1 MKLGVPKEVHPGERR
16 VAVTPDS
23 VSKLKKN
30 SASRSILNRE
40 PAKALGSLTM
50 LTKVPVPPSST
61 GHALSGALP
70 MSS

>member
-23 VSKLKKN
+23 VSKLKN
-30 SASRSILNRE
+30 SASRSLLNRE

-50 LTKVPVPPSST
+50 PTKVPVPPSST
-61 GHALSGALP
+61 GHAPSGALP

>member
-23 VSKLKKN
+23 VSKLKK
-30 SASRSILNRE
+30 
-40 PAKALGSLTM
+40 LGFE
-50 LTKVPVPPSST
+50 VYIE
-61 GHALSGALP
+61 SGAGEGARFSDDAYEGAGATVVNGTRSYGVPP